1 MSFDRKMWETWKDWR
16 LDETFNPNKIR
27 IHTNKAIGYLKQAQ
41 KFAKEGQKGAVWQ
54 RIGDARDELKI
65 ADKFVE
71 SVNEGHTITFSKE
84 EMAQLHKDGKIEKG
98 GHTYI
103 YSEE

>member
-1 MSFDRKMWETWKDWR
+1 MSSDRKMWEQWKDWR

-41 KFAKEGQKGAVWQ
+41 AFARQGEKGAVWQ

-65 ADKFVE
+65 ADKFLE
-71 SVNEGHTITFSKE
+71 SVNEDNIKFSKE
-84 EMAQLHKDGKIEKG
+84 EMAQLHKDGRIEKG

-103 YSEE
+103 YMEE